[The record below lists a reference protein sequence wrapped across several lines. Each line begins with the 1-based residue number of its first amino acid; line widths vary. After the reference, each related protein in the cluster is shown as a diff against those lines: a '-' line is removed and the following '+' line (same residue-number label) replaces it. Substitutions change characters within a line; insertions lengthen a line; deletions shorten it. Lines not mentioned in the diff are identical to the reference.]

1 MKILKKIIA
10 VFFTPFRFF
19 LSLGIAVFLWLSVFG
34 DQGILQL
41 ERLKNIKNELQLKE
55 KKLEA
60 KVKELEEEQ
69 IILKDPKNLEMVI
82 RTELGFTKPGEVIFQ
97 KEKPS
102 EVQALK

>member
-1 MKILKKIIA
+1 MEAQLQDAWFFPAKHYIA
-10 VFFTPFRFF
+10 GEQV
-19 LSLGIAVFLWLSVFG
+19 
-34 DQGILQL
+34 
-41 ERLKNIKNELQLKE
+41 RLKAMENIKNELQLKE